1 MIQYHQ
7 LLFINFFNIIIAA
20 VENPIRK
27 SWYIFN
33 YFTGDAKG
41 IRQSSKLKLKK
52 GCQLATLFK

>member
-7 LLFINFFNIIIAA
+7 LLFINFFQHDYCRRIKPNQKVI
-20 VENPIRK
+20 VNLQ
-27 SWYIFN
+27 
-33 YFTGDAKG
+33 YFTDDAKG